1 MYYVSKR
8 LEISSSH
15 SLHLTYESKCE
26 AMHGHNWIV
35 IVHCQSKTLNVD
47 GMVTDFTVIKRD
59 IAGALDHTN
68 LNEVLP
74 FNPTAENSARGVWE
88 HVENCYKVEV
98 WESENN
104 KAIYEKDEDL

>member
-35 IVHCQSKTLNVD
+35 IVHCKSKTLNVD

-74 FNPTAENSARGVWE
+74 FNPTAENIARWVCE
-88 HVENCYKVEV
+88 QIPCCFKVEV
-98 WESENN
+98 QESEGNT
-104 KAIYEKDEDL
+104 AIYEKD